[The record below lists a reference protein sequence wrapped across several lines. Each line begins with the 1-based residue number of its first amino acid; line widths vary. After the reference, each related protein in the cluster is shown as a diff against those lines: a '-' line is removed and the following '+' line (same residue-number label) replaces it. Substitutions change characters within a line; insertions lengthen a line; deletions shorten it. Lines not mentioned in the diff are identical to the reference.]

1 MTKLPVRIP
10 ALPNP
15 ATARPMMSVME
26 FGATPD
32 INDPSRNMNMANM
45 YDHLMWN
52 NVNTRPNTG

>member
-1 MTKLPVRIP
+1 
-10 ALPNP
+10 
-15 ATARPMMSVME
+15 MMSVME